1 MEDRKKK
8 LANHKSVIAVEP
20 TQDGALRCR
29 FDLFVCLYTNISSPF
44 NGNSRTWTFRGDKYT
59 DFEPAMIRKLLRY
72 IIRKRN
78 LYQLMILYD
87 NTYPKSSV
95 LREVLKISDQI
106 VEKNRLYDYKDML
119 EDEPIP
125 DFLQ

>member
-8 LANHKSVIAVEP
+8 LVNRKSVIAIEP
-20 TQDGALRCR
+20 TQDGVLRCR
-29 FDLFVCLYTNISSPF
+29 FDLFVCLYPNVSSPF
-44 NGNSRTWTFRGDKYT
+44 RGNVTTWTFRGDKWT

-87 NTYPKSSV
+87 NTHPKSSP
-95 LREVLKISDQI
+95 LREVLKINNQV
-106 VEKNRLYDYKDML
+106 VEKNRLYDYRDML
-119 EDEPIP
+119 VDEPLP
-125 DFLQ
+125 DYLR